1 MEKREL
7 LYEGKAKK
15 LFSTDDENLVIS
27 EFKDDLTAFN
37 GEKKSSEA
45 GKGALNN
52 KISTELFKL
61 LESKGIQTHFVKML
75 DDNHML
81 HKKADVILIEVIVR
95 NIATGSLTRNLGI
108 KEGTVLPFT
117 LVEFDY
123 KNDALGDPKLNDQH
137 ALILGLVDSQEE
149 LDKLR
154 RMARDVNDIL
164 KPYFADK
171 GLNLV
176 DFKLE
181 FGKDKDGNIILID
194 EISPDNCRFW
204 DIASG
209 EKMDKDRFRQGLG
222 DLTIAYEEVLN
233 RILGKQQQCYEL
245 DAESNLAFRKKFSF
259 FLSHALAQKRRRRN
273 YFQSRSKI
281 K

>member
-1 MEKREL
+1 MEKKEL
-7 LYEGKAKK
+7 LYEGKAKR
-15 LFSTDDENLVIS
+15 LFLTDDDNLVIS

-37 GEKKSSEA
+37 GEKKSSEV

-61 LESKGIQTHFVKML
+61 LETNGIQTHFVKML

-81 HKKADVILIEVIVR
+81 HTKVDVILIEVIVR

-108 KEGTVLPFT
+108 EDGKVLPFT

-123 KNDALGDPKLNDQH
+123 KNDDLGDPKLNDQH
-137 ALILGLVDSQEE
+137 ALILGLVEYQDE

-154 RMARDVNDIL
+154 RMARQVNEVL
-164 KPYFADK
+164 LPYFANI

-181 FGKDKDGNIILID
+181 FGKDSSGNIILVD

-204 DIASG
+204 DMESG

-222 DLTIAYEEVLN
+222 GLTVAYEQVLN
-233 RILGKQQQCYEL
+233 RILAK
-245 DAESNLAFRKKFSF
+245 
-259 FLSHALAQKRRRRN
+259 
-273 YFQSRSKI
+273 
-281 K
+281 

>member
-7 LYEGKAKK
+7 LYEGKAKR
-15 LFSTDDENLVIS
+15 LFLTDDKDLIIS

-37 GEKKSSEA
+37 GEKRSSEA

-61 LESKGIQTHFVKML
+61 LEENSIPTHFVKML

-108 KEGTVLPFT
+108 KDGTALPFA

-123 KNDALGDPKLNDQH
+123 KNDDLGDPKLNDQH
-137 ALILGLVDSQEE
+137 ALILGLVQYQDE

-154 RMARDVNDIL
+154 RMARQINDIL
-164 KPYFADK
+164 LPYFSKK

-181 FGKDKDGNIILID
+181 FGKDRYGNIILVD

-204 DIASG
+204 DMQSG
-209 EKMDKDRFRQGLG
+209 ESLDKDRFRQGKGGLKV
-222 DLTIAYEEVLN
+222 AYEQVLE
-233 RILGKQQQCYEL
+233 RILNK
-245 DAESNLAFRKKFSF
+245 
-259 FLSHALAQKRRRRN
+259 
-273 YFQSRSKI
+273 
-281 K
+281 

>member
-1 MEKREL
+1 MKKTNL

-15 LFSTDDENLVIS
+15 IWETEDKGLLIS

-61 LESKGIQTHFVKML
+61 LENNGIPTHFKKML
-75 DDNHML
+75 DDNNML

-95 NIATGSLTRNLGI
+95 NIATGSLSRNLGI
-108 KEGTVLPFT
+108 EDGKVLPFV

-123 KNDALGDPKLNDQH
+123 KNDELGDPKLNDQH
-137 ALILGLVDSQEE
+137 ALILGLVDYQDE

-154 RMARDVNDIL
+154 RMARQINDIL
-164 KPYFADK
+164 KPYFAEL

-181 FGKDKDGNIILID
+181 FGKDIDGNIILID

-204 DIASG
+204 DMETG
-209 EKMDKDRFRQGLG
+209 ESLDKDRFRKGQGGLKV
-222 DLTIAYEEVLN
+222 AYEDVLN
-233 RILGKQQQCYEL
+233 RILNK
-245 DAESNLAFRKKFSF
+245 
-259 FLSHALAQKRRRRN
+259 
-273 YFQSRSKI
+273 
-281 K
+281 

>member
-1 MEKREL
+1 MQKKEL
-7 LYEGKAKK
+7 LYEGKAKR
-15 LFSTDDENLVIS
+15 LFLTDDENLVIS

-61 LESKGIQTHFVKML
+61 LQEHNIPTHFVKMI

-108 KEGTVLPFT
+108 EDGTVLPFT

-123 KNDALGDPKLNDQH
+123 KNDDLGDPKLNDQH
-137 ALILGLVDSQEE
+137 ALILGLVDYQDE

-154 RMARDVNDIL
+154 RMARQINDIL
-164 KPYFADK
+164 KPYFFEK

-181 FGKDKDGNIILID
+181 FGKDKDGNILLID

-204 DIASG
+204 DVQSG

-222 DLTIAYEEVLN
+222 GLAVAYEQVLN
-233 RILGKQQQCYEL
+233 RILGK
-245 DAESNLAFRKKFSF
+245 
-259 FLSHALAQKRRRRN
+259 
-273 YFQSRSKI
+273 
-281 K
+281 

>member
-1 MEKREL
+1 MDKKEL

-15 LFSTDDENLVIS
+15 LFLTEDENLVIS

-61 LESKGIQTHFVKML
+61 LEENGIPTHFVSML

-81 HKKADVILIEVIVR
+81 HKKVDVIMIEVIVR

-108 KEGTVLPFT
+108 EDGTVLPFT

-123 KNDALGDPKLNDQH
+123 KDDALGDPKLNDQH
-137 ALILGLVDSQEE
+137 ALILGLVDFQDE

-154 RMARDVNDIL
+154 RMARQINDIL
-164 KPYFADK
+164 KPYFAQK
-171 GLNLV
+171 GLNLI

-204 DIASG
+204 DIESG

-222 DLTIAYEEVLN
+222 GLTVAYEQVLN
-233 RILGKQQQCYEL
+233 RILGK
-245 DAESNLAFRKKFSF
+245 
-259 FLSHALAQKRRRRN
+259 
-273 YFQSRSKI
+273 
-281 K
+281 

>member
-1 MEKREL
+1 MEKKEL

-15 LFSTDDENLVIS
+15 LYATEDENLVIS

-37 GEKKSSEA
+37 GEKKSSEV

-61 LESKGIQTHFVKML
+61 LEKNGIPTHFVKML

-81 HKKADVILIEVIVR
+81 HKKVDVILIEVIVR

-108 KEGTVLPFT
+108 EDGTVLPFT

-123 KNDALGDPKLNDQH
+123 KNDELGDPKLNDQH
-137 ALILGLVDSQEE
+137 ALILGLVDFQDE

-154 RMARDVNDIL
+154 RMARQVNDIL
-164 KPYFADK
+164 KPYFAQK

-181 FGKDKDGNIILID
+181 FGKDKEGNIILID

-204 DIASG
+204 DIQSG

-222 DLTIAYEEVLN
+222 GVTVAYEQVLN
-233 RILGKQQQCYEL
+233 RILGK
-245 DAESNLAFRKKFSF
+245 
-259 FLSHALAQKRRRRN
+259 
-273 YFQSRSKI
+273 
-281 K
+281 

>member
-15 LFSTDDENLVIS
+15 LFLTDDENLVIS

-61 LESKGIQTHFVKML
+61 LEANGIQTHFVKML

-81 HKKADVILIEVIVR
+81 HKKVDVIMIEVIVR
-95 NIATGSLTRNLGI
+95 NIATGSLTRTLGI
-108 KEGTVLPFT
+108 EDGKVLPFT

-123 KNDALGDPKLNDQH
+123 KNDDLGDPKLNDQH
-137 ALILGLVDSQEE
+137 ALIMGLVDYQDE

-154 RMARDVNDIL
+154 RMARQVNDVL

-181 FGKDKDGNIILID
+181 FGKDKDGNIILVD

-204 DIASG
+204 DMESG

-222 DLTIAYEEVLN
+222 GLKVAYEQVLD
-233 RILGKQQQCYEL
+233 RILNK
-245 DAESNLAFRKKFSF
+245 
-259 FLSHALAQKRRRRN
+259 
-273 YFQSRSKI
+273 
-281 K
+281 

>member
-1 MEKREL
+1 MEKQEL

-15 LFSTDDENLVIS
+15 LFTTSDPEILIS

-37 GEKKSSEA
+37 GAKKSSES
-45 GKGALNN
+45 GKGVLNN
-52 KISTELFKL
+52 KISTELFKV
-61 LESKGIQTHFVKML
+61 LESHGIPTHFIEMM

-81 HKKADVILIEVIVR
+81 HKRVDVILIEVIVR
-95 NIATGSLTRNLGI
+95 NIATGSLSRNLGI
-108 KEGTVLPFT
+108 EDGKVLPFT

-123 KNDALGDPKLNDQH
+123 KNDELGDPKLNDQH
-137 ALILGLVDSQEE
+137 ALILGLVDFQDE

-154 RMARDVNDIL
+154 RMARQVNDIL
-164 KPYFADK
+164 KPYFAEK

-181 FGKDKDGNIILID
+181 FGKDKDGNIILVD

-204 DIASG
+204 DMKTG

-222 DLTIAYEEVLN
+222 GLTLAYEEVLN
-233 RILGKQQQCYEL
+233 RIL
-245 DAESNLAFRKKFSF
+245 N
-259 FLSHALAQKRRRRN
+259 
-273 YFQSRSKI
+273 
-281 K
+281 

>member
-7 LYEGKAKK
+7 LYEGKAKI
-15 LFSTDDENLVIS
+15 LFTTDDETILIS

-61 LESKGIQTHFVKML
+61 IESKGIPTHFIKML

-81 HKKADVILIEVIVR
+81 HKRVDVILIEVIVR
-95 NIATGSLTRNLGI
+95 NIATGSLTRTLGI
-108 KEGTVLPFT
+108 EDGKVLPFT

-123 KNDALGDPKLNDQH
+123 KDDDLGDPKLNDQH
-137 ALILGLVDSQEE
+137 ALILELVEHQDE

-154 RMARDVNDIL
+154 RMARQVNDVL
-164 KPYFADK
+164 KPYFEEK

-181 FGKDKDGNIILID
+181 FGKDSYGNIILAD
-194 EISPDNCRFW
+194 EISPDNGRFW
-204 DIASG
+204 DMKTG

-222 DLTIAYEEVLN
+222 GLKVAYEEVLN
-233 RILGKQQQCYEL
+233 RILGGNN
-245 DAESNLAFRKKFSF
+245 S
-259 FLSHALAQKRRRRN
+259 
-273 YFQSRSKI
+273 
-281 K
+281 

>member
-15 LFSTDDENLVIS
+15 LFTTDDANLIIS

-37 GEKKSSEA
+37 GAKKSSEA
-45 GKGALNN
+45 GKGAINN

-61 LESKGIQTHFVKML
+61 IESKGVPTHFVDML

-81 HKKADVILIEVIVR
+81 HKRVDIILIEVIVR
-95 NIATGSLTRNLGI
+95 NIATGSLSKNLGI
-108 KEGTVLPFT
+108 EEGKVLPFT

-137 ALILGLVDSQEE
+137 ALILGLVDYQDE
-149 LDKLR
+149 LDKIR
-154 RMARDVNDIL
+154 RMARQVNDIL
-164 KPYFADK
+164 KPYFAEK

-181 FGKDKDGNIILID
+181 FGKDKEGNIILAD

-204 DIASG
+204 DMETG

-222 DLTIAYEEVLN
+222 GLKVAYEEVLN
-233 RILGKQQQCYEL
+233 RILGVK
-245 DAESNLAFRKKFSF
+245 
-259 FLSHALAQKRRRRN
+259 
-273 YFQSRSKI
+273 
-281 K
+281 

>member
-1 MEKREL
+1 MEKLEL

-15 LFSTDDENLVIS
+15 LFTTSDSNLLIS

-61 LESKGIQTHFVKML
+61 LDSKGIKTHFVKML
-75 DDNHML
+75 DDTHML
-81 HKKADVILIEVIVR
+81 HKRTEVILIEVIVR
-95 NIATGSLTRNLGI
+95 NIATGSLSKNLGI
-108 KEGTVLPFT
+108 KDGTVLPFT

-137 ALILGLVDSQEE
+137 ALILGLVKHQDE
-149 LDKLR
+149 LDKIR
-154 RMARDVNDIL
+154 RVAREINDIL
-164 KPYFADK
+164 KPYFATK

-181 FGKDKDGNIILID
+181 FGKDADGNIILID

-204 DIASG
+204 DMQSG

-222 DLTIAYEEVLN
+222 GLKVAYEQVLN
-233 RILGKQQQCYEL
+233 RILEK
-245 DAESNLAFRKKFSF
+245 
-259 FLSHALAQKRRRRN
+259 
-273 YFQSRSKI
+273 
-281 K
+281 

>member
-15 LFSTDDENLVIS
+15 LFLTDDENLVIS

-37 GEKKSSEA
+37 GEKKSSEV

-61 LESKGIQTHFVKML
+61 LESHGIQTHFVKML

-81 HKKADVILIEVIVR
+81 HKKVDVILIEVIVR
-95 NIATGSLTRNLGI
+95 NIATGSLSRNLGI
-108 KEGTVLPFT
+108 ADGTILPFT

-137 ALILGLVDSQEE
+137 ALILGLVDYQDE

-154 RMARDVNDIL
+154 RMARQINDIL
-164 KPYFADK
+164 KPYFAHK

-181 FGKDKDGNIILID
+181 FGKDASGNIILID

-204 DIASG
+204 DMNTG

-222 DLTIAYEEVLN
+222 GLTVAYEQVLN
-233 RILGKQQQCYEL
+233 RILGK
-245 DAESNLAFRKKFSF
+245 
-259 FLSHALAQKRRRRN
+259 
-273 YFQSRSKI
+273 
-281 K
+281 

>member
-1 MEKREL
+1 MQKREL

-15 LFSTDDENLVIS
+15 IWSTDDENLVIS

-61 LESKGIQTHFVKML
+61 LASKGIPTHFVEML

-95 NIATGSLTRNLGI
+95 NIATGSLSRNLGI
-108 KEGTVLPFT
+108 EDGTVLPFT

-123 KNDALGDPKLNDQH
+123 KNDELGDPKLNDQH
-137 ALILGLVDSQEE
+137 ALILGLVDFQDE

-154 RMARDVNDIL
+154 RMARQVNEIL
-164 KPYFADK
+164 RPYFKEK

-181 FGKDKDGNIILID
+181 FGKEKDGNIILID

-204 DIASG
+204 DIESG

-222 DLTIAYEEVLN
+222 GLTVAYEQVLN
-233 RILGKQQQCYEL
+233 RILGK
-245 DAESNLAFRKKFSF
+245 
-259 FLSHALAQKRRRRN
+259 
-273 YFQSRSKI
+273 
-281 K
+281 

>member
-15 LFSTDDENLVIS
+15 LYLTDDDNLVIS

-61 LESKGIQTHFVKML
+61 LEANGIPTHFVKML
-75 DDNHML
+75 DENHML
-81 HKKADVILIEVIVR
+81 HKKVDVIMIEVIVR

-108 KEGTVLPFT
+108 EDGTVLPFT

-123 KNDALGDPKLNDQH
+123 KNDELGDPKLNDQH
-137 ALILGLVDSQEE
+137 ALILGLVDFQDE

-154 RMARDVNDIL
+154 RMARQVNDIL

-181 FGKDKDGNIILID
+181 FGKDKDGNIILVD

-204 DIASG
+204 DIESG

-222 DLTIAYEEVLN
+222 GLTVAYEQVLD
-233 RILGKQQQCYEL
+233 RILGK
-245 DAESNLAFRKKFSF
+245 
-259 FLSHALAQKRRRRN
+259 
-273 YFQSRSKI
+273 
-281 K
+281 